1 MCNFLFHIA
10 YSLFSPL
17 IQLKVTESL
26 MKDNRSTA
34 VNLAL
39 ELCDVGTSLS
49 SLGDGL

>member
-1 MCNFLFHIA
+1 MC
-10 YSLFSPL
+10 YSLFSAQ

-26 MKDNRSTA
+26 MKDNRSTKRNAA

-39 ELCDVGTSLS
+39 ELCDVETSLS